1 MAVIKIRDY
10 EIESSMWGG
19 TNVIGMGNNHSGVIV
34 PIIDKAIEDKEPEI
48 TVHLNS
54 VGGSVWCSL
63 AITNALKRAK
73 EGGAKI
79 ITINEGVCLSATTQI
94 FMEGDERIVYNSLF
108 MIHKPAG
115 FYCGLMTEDDMRRE
129 AEALKVCQDTI
140 LLTYAPSG
148 LDDNTLNDLVN
159 AETWM
164 TPALC
169 LSLGFATED
178 RSAPDKK
185 VDVLE
190 SAMNMIN
197 KTAPANKVYANKFFN
212 TITLKN
218 SKMDVQET
226 LKQNTETMKK
236 SNSLLN
242 QLKDF
247 FTNLGAAKNEGDEPE
262 ATNAS
267 SDLED
272 GGKIYYL
279 GVLGVGTEVF
289 SDEALTQHIAAGSHD
304 LADGNYIVVDDAGLV
319 TEMEKNEEAP
329 EEDTANSADVD
340 ALKAENQSLQT
351 ALNATNEK
359 LAEVNSLLAKL
370 KNTKSNYTPA
380 SREQEIIDKASK
392 TPSNDGRVDLSP
404 EARKARKEERE
415 QIKNSKNKK

>member
-10 EIESSMWGG
+10 EDDFGWP
-19 TNVIGMGNNHSGVIV
+19 NVIGQGLNHSGVIV
-34 PIIDKAIEDKEPEI
+34 PVIDKAIEDKDPEI
-48 TVHLNS
+48 TVHLNT
-54 VGGSVWCSL
+54 VGGSVFCSL

-79 ITINEGVCLSATTQI
+79 ITINDGICLSAGTQI
-94 FMEGDERIVYNSLF
+94 FMEGDERIAYTSMF
-108 MIHKPAG
+108 MVHPPKG
-115 FYCGLMTEDDMRRE
+115 FYFGSMSEEDMRRE

-148 LDDNTLNDLVN
+148 LDDQTLNDLIN

-185 VDVLE
+185 ADVLE
-190 SAMNMIN
+190 SAMEVIN
-197 KTAPANKVYANKFFN
+197 KTDPVNKVYANKFFN

-218 SKMDVQET
+218 NKMDVQET

-267 SDLED
+267 SDLMD

-329 EEDTANSADVD
+329 EEDTANNAEVES
-340 ALKAENQSLQT
+340 LKTENKSLQA

-359 LAEVNSLLAKL
+359 LIEVNNLLGKL
-370 KNTKSNYTPA
+370 KNIKSNYTPE
-380 SREQEIIDKASK
+380 SREQEIVDK
-392 TPSNDGRVDLSP
+392 NDKNPKNEGITMD
-404 EARKARKEERE
+404 AIKARREER
-415 QIKNSKNKK
+415 KNNKNK